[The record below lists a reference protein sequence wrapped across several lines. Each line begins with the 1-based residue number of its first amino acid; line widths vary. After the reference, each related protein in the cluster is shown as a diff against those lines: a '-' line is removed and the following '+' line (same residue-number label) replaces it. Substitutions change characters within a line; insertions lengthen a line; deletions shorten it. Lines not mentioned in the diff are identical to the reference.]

1 MKRLLIAVVGLLVF
15 NSSARADDGGMM
27 QGQMQHKGMK
37 MDQQGSMPS
46 MCPMMGDHTMPMKNS
61 MKDMMQSMIDMM
73 KMQQKMMKGVK
84 PAEKRAMMIQMD
96 KKIDQ
101 MEKMMT
107 DMPCM
112 QNQNSPSGH
121 DHDSMEK

>member
-1 MKRLLIAVVGLLVF
+1 MKRLLIVVVGLLVF

-37 MDQQGSMPS
+37 MDQQGSMSP
-46 MCPMMGDHTMPMKNS
+46 MCPMMGDHTMPMKSS
-61 MKDMMQSMIDMM
+61 MKDMMQSMLDMM

-112 QNQNSPSGH
+112 QNQNSSSAH